1 LAGIQTIHKDKA
13 VAGRMWAG
21 TGPTGGYSFWRLD
34 SGTWVYANQTQ
45 AAFSIVNAIATFTT
59 TANRVLAAVNGMGVY
74 LSTNGNAT
82 FPGLT
87 VAASNTGLVA
97 DRVNALAIP
106 SSGAT
111 TIYMGLTGASVQQS
125 TNSGVSFSPLLS
137 GFESIVTTGGTAGG
151 GAITPAFEQIFTV
164 RTLAASPTTATLL
177 YAGVEG
183 RGLYRFNGAT
193 WSPVNEAGIDN
204 SPTMPVPNLIRP
216 RGLFVES
223 NTSVYYDMFEKPDGD
238 GIPANDNAGFYRYNG
253 ATWSRVLAGPWPGNS
268 GAGRF
273 LKYNGAYYALINED
287 LPYRSTNG
295 TTFTQ
300 YNVANV
306 PHLGFARLYFTD
318 IVGNPVTLGTIV
330 AATNKGFFRSTDNG
344 LNWAYVPTVAGFS
357 TTNYSAVMYSSTG
370 TLFVGT
376 LDGQVFCS
384 TDNGANY
391 SVHTLPAGWA
401 FSAVTDI
408 ISIGTTMYYLTDGNA
423 AWQEP
428 SPTCP

>member
-1 LAGIQTIHKDKA
+1 
-13 VAGRMWAG
+13 M
-21 TGPTGGYSFWRLD
+21 WRLD
-34 SGTWVYANQTQ
+34 AGAWVYAFQTPQ
-45 AAFSIVNAIATFTT
+45 SAFSIVNAITTFAGTT
-59 TANRVLAAVNGMGVY
+59 DRILAGVNGMGMY
-74 LSTNGNAT
+74 LSTNAAAT
-82 FPGLT
+82 PQIT

-106 SSGAT
+106 STGAT
-111 TIYMGLTGASVQQS
+111 TIYMGLTGASVQRS
-125 TNSGVSFSPLLS
+125 TNSGASFSPLFAHL
-137 GFESIVTTGGTAGG
+137 ENIIDTGGTAGSG
-151 GAITPAFEQIFTV
+151 STLVGYEQVFTV
-164 RTLAASPTTATLL
+164 RTLAASPTTATNI

-183 RGLYRFNGAT
+183 RGLYRFDGTNFN
-193 WSPVNEAGIDN
+193 PVNEAGLDN
-204 SPTMPVPNLIRP
+204 SPTKPVPNLIRP
-216 RGLFVES
+216 RGLFVEADS
-223 NTSVYYDMFEKPDGD
+223 SVYYDLFEKPDGD
-238 GIPANDNAGFYRYNG
+238 GVPANDNAGFYRYNG